1 VVGVLVGDEDAVNV
15 LDASFDGGEP
25 GERFA
30 FAKSG
35 VHEEAGALR
44 LEQRDVARAA
54 RRQYGNPQADR
65 ASLGKFFNLKIPVAP
80 KQILKMMAERWT
92 RVNKDY
98 AIATMI
104 YSRGE
109 PWKSMI

>member
-1 VVGVLVGDEDAVNV
+1 MVKCWPGCTASTRFSRLQNV
-15 LDASFDGGEP
+15 LGSIRCIA
-25 GERFA
+25 
-30 FAKSG
+30 SG
-35 VHEEAGALR
+35 VDEEAGALR